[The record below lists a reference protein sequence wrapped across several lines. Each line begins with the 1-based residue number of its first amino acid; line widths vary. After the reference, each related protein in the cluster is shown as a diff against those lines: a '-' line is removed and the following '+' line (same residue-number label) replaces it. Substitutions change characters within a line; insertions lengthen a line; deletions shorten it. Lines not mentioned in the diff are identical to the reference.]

1 VEGELPRKFVASWR
15 RGNPVGAKPPPVE
28 VEMADIEAEAPHGGP
43 GVNGRGGPSF
53 ERCALAI
60 YAVAFLTGAIVM
72 SFEMLGSRY
81 LAPYFGAG
89 IYTWASLISTVLAAL
104 CVGYFLGG
112 ALADRH
118 PSPLV
123 LGTTVAV
130 GSIYLLV
137 LPAFADPL
145 LQFFVSE
152 IDDIKLGSL
161 ASSLT
166 IMFFP
171 VTFLGMYSP
180 FAIRLMLRSR
190 QNAGVVS
197 GTVYGVS
204 TAGSILGTLGTTF
217 FLIPLIGSRAITF
230 ALGMLGI
237 GAAVLV
243 AAVASSDHWRR
254 NRLGVLAVLLVA
266 HALSL
271 PGAAARAEDLFNPD
285 VRAAM
290 LKRKNGLIAHV
301 ETVYNDIF
309 VSKNESVLKMAF
321 QWKGWHF
328 PESEINLADPDDLP
342 MAYARTMTIAAIYP
356 RDIKR
361 VLMLGLGGGAIP
373 AYLGRFIPAATID
386 IVEVDPGV
394 IDVAKKY
401 FGVRETSA
409 AHLYESDAR
418 VFLNRHSEPYDIIL
432 VDAFTGS
439 YIPFHLMTKEFYRLV
454 HDRLAPHGV
463 AAFNILPAEKLFD
476 SNVRTLKVAF
486 DTIDFYHSGEEEVI
500 AMGRLDSI
508 TEAEK
513 LQRAADAQQRYKFRF
528 DVSRLVGARAVE
540 VPKAPRGQV
549 LTDDFSPADL
559 YGAYG
564 RHYRREQ

>member
-1 VEGELPRKFVASWR
+1 MAD
-15 RGNPVGAKPPPVE
+15 VE
-28 VEMADIEAEAPHGGP
+28 VEASHGGP
-43 GVNGRGGPSF
+43 GVNGQGLPPFERGG
-53 ERCALAI
+53 LAI
-60 YAVAFLTGAIVM
+60 YVAAFLTGAIVM

-123 LGTTVAV
+123 LGTTVAAA
-130 GSIYLLV
+130 SLYLLV

-145 LQFFVSE
+145 LQFFVSA

-161 ASSLT
+161 AAALA
-166 IMFFP
+166 IIFFP

-190 QNAGVVS
+190 QSSGVVS

-217 FLIPLIGSRAITF
+217 FLIPLIGSRAITI
-230 ALGMLGI
+230 ALGMLGL

-243 AAVASSDHWRR
+243 AAVASSGRWRR
-254 NRLGVLAVLLVA
+254 SQLGALAALLVA
-266 HALSL
+266 HALLL
-271 PGAAARAEDLFNPD
+271 PGPAARAEDLFNPD

-290 LKRKNGLIAHV
+290 LKRKNGLITHV

-309 VSKNESVLKMAF
+309 VSKDESVLKMAF
-321 QWKGWHF
+321 QWKGWRF
-328 PESEINLADPDDLP
+328 PESQINLADPDDLP
-342 MAYARTMTIAAIYP
+342 MAYARTMTIAAVYP

-373 AYLGRFIPAATID
+373 AYLARFIPAATID
-386 IVEVDPGV
+386 IVELDPGV
-394 IDVAKKY
+394 IDVARTY
-401 FGVRETSA
+401 FGIRETSA

-418 VFLNRHSEPYDIIL
+418 VFLNRHSEPYDLIL

-454 HDRLAPHGV
+454 RDRLAPHGV
-463 AAFNILPAEKLFD
+463 AAFNILPAVKLFD

-486 DTIDFYHSGEEEVI
+486 DNVDFYHSGEEEVI
-500 AMGRLDSI
+500 VIGRLDSI
-508 TEAEK
+508 SNAER
-513 LQRAADAQQRYKFRF
+513 LQRATDAQQRYKFRF
-528 DVSRLVGARAVE
+528 DVSRLVGARAFE
-540 VPKAPRGQV
+540 FPKALNGAV
-549 LTDDFSPADL
+549 LTDDFAPADV
-559 YGAYG
+559 YGASG
-564 RHYRREQ
+564 RRYRREP

>member
-1 VEGELPRKFVASWR
+1 
-15 RGNPVGAKPPPVE
+15 
-28 VEMADIEAEAPHGGP
+28 MADIEAEAARDGS
-43 GVNGRGGPSF
+43 GVNGRGRPRF
-53 ERCALAI
+53 ERHALAI
-60 YAVAFLTGAIVM
+60 YAAAFLTGAIVM

-89 IYTWASLISTVLAAL
+89 IYTWAALISTVLAAL

-112 ALADRH
+112 SLADRH

-130 GSIYLLV
+130 GSIYLLI

-145 LQFFVSE
+145 LQFFVSQ

-161 ASSLT
+161 AAALT

-190 QNAGVVS
+190 QSSGVVS

-217 FLIPLIGSRAITF
+217 FLIPLIGARAITL
-230 ALGMLGI
+230 ALGMVGI

-243 AAVASSDHWRR
+243 AAVASSPRWRR
-254 NRLGVLAVLLVA
+254 SQLGALAVLLVA
-266 HALSL
+266 HVLVL
-271 PGAAARAEDLFNPD
+271 PAASARAEDLFDPD
-285 VRAAM
+285 ARAAM

-309 VSKNESVLKMAF
+309 VSKDESMLKMAF

-342 MAYARTMTIAAIYP
+342 MAYARTMTIAALYP
-356 RDIKR
+356 RDVKR
-361 VLMLGLGGGAIP
+361 VLMLGLGGGAVA
-373 AYLGRFIPAATID
+373 AYLARFIPAATID
-386 IVEVDPGV
+386 IVELDPGV
-394 IDVAKKY
+394 IDVAKTY
-401 FGVRETSA
+401 FGIRETSA

-418 VFLNRHSEPYDIIL
+418 VFLNRHSERYDIIL

-439 YIPFHLMTKEFYRLV
+439 YIPFHLMTKEFYGLV

-463 AAFNILPAEKLFD
+463 AAFNILPAVKLFD
-476 SNVRTLKVAF
+476 SNVRTLQVAF
-486 DTIDFYHSGEEEVI
+486 DNVDFYHSSEEEVI
-500 AMGRLDSI
+500 VVGRLDSI
-508 TEAEK
+508 SDAER

-528 DVSRLVGARAVE
+528 DMSRLVDGRAIE
-540 VPKAPRGQV
+540 VPKAASGAV
-549 LTDDFSPADL
+549 LTDDFAPADV

-564 RHYRREQ
+564 RRYRREK